1 MGPVRCPNGCR
12 TGLTR
17 ESPIFFISTG
27 PVRDPQGC
35 RAANLGARELTR
47 REFAKIPHRHRMW
60 PYGARTAPY
69 GPRTGWS
76 RLLSPYGTRKLII
89 DALKIYG
96 PVRGGKI
103 RTGSVRVPWV
113 DVRFLFKTALEQS
126 RDSPYGVR
134 ECDVTGAL
142 VFIYHC
148 FASIILVTNVLVMK
162 PL

>member
-1 MGPVRCPNGCR
+1 MDPVRCPNGCR

-35 RAANLGARELTR
+35 LAANLGARELTR
-47 REFAKIPHRHRMW
+47 PEFAKIPHRRRMW

-69 GPRTGWS
+69 DPRTGWS

-96 PVRGGKI
+96 PRTGRQNSHGAALGPFGPREWTCDFCSKQPLNSLEAV
-103 RTGSVRVPWV
+103 RTGSG
-113 DVRFLFKTALEQS
+113 S
-126 RDSPYGVR
+126 
-134 ECDVTGAL
+134 
-142 VFIYHC
+142 
-148 FASIILVTNVLVMK
+148 VMW
-162 PL
+162 LGH